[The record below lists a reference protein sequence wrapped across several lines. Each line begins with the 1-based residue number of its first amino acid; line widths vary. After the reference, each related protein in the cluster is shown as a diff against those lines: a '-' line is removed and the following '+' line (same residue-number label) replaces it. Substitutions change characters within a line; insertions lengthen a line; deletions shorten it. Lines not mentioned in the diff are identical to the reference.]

1 MTTSRPSP
9 LPGLALRAGVVGLL
23 AVALLAGCAGYYLQA
38 VAGQAAV
45 MRARKPLEQ
54 VLADPGTAPDLR
66 RQLLLVDGAL
76 LFARLD
82 LGLPATKSYRH
93 YADLGRPFVVWNV
106 FAAPEFS
113 LEPREWCYPVAGCT
127 AYRGWF
133 DEARAR
139 DSARDLEAR
148 GDDVYVGGVA
158 AYSTLGW
165 LADPVLNTMLGDD
178 DAGLA
183 GLLFHELAHQRF
195 YLPGDTPFN
204 EGFATLVEEEG
215 ARRWLELHRD
225 APGLCNFQLQRTR
238 RASVLG
244 IIAELRKALERIY
257 ASGAADSERRQ
268 QRSAAFDVARQDYAR
283 LRVSWPA
290 PPYFDGW
297 FAPGLN
303 NARLAALAS
312 YEELVPAFRALLARE
327 GGDLPRFYRNVEA
340 LGGEPPEARAMTL
353 EDLVAAGAPEV
364 SGSAAAGSGC
374 RGGY

>member
-1 MTTSRPSP
+1 M
-9 LPGLALRAGVVGLL
+9 PGLALRAGVVGLL

-82 LGLPATKSYRH
+82 LALPATNSYRH

-133 DEARAR
+133 DETRARA
-139 DSARDLEAR
+139 SARDLGAA
-148 GDDVYVGGVA
+148 GDDVFVGGVA

-165 LADPVLNTMLGDD
+165 FADPVLNTMLRDE
-178 DAGLA
+178 DAGIA

-215 ARRWLELHRD
+215 TRRWLESRRD
-225 APGLCNFQLQRTR
+225 APGLCNFRLQRAR
-238 RASVLG
+238 RATVLG
-244 IIAELRKALERIY
+244 IIAELREVLAGIY
-257 ASGAADSERRQ
+257 ASGAPDSERRQ
-268 QRSAAFDVARQDYAR
+268 QRSAAFAAASRGYAR
-283 LRVSWPA
+283 LRATWPG
-290 PPYFDGW
+290 PPWFDAW

-312 YEELVPAFRALLARE
+312 YEELVPAFRVLLARE
-327 GGDLPRFYRNVEA
+327 GGDLPRFYQGVEA
-340 LGGEPPEARAMTL
+340 LGDGPPEVRTAAL
-353 EDLVAAGAPEV
+353 EELAAAGARTV
-364 SGSAAAGSGC
+364 SGGPAAGTC
-374 RGGY
+374 P